1 MRWKRCKQ
9 WLSTAW
15 QAWEEHHTNSSITD
29 NDTVVVLL
37 STRFIDR
44 LTAANL
50 TGVQRE
56 CNNLSKGEVSSRPP
70 LNVLVVFLPDPGNPG
85 DRPNPTWFQHPV
97 LGAHLLQKGV
107 LNLSNAFMCSG
118 NA

>member
-50 TGVQRE
+50 MPGGTQLDPSAVQIAKRKVKVWLVATFFGNGSEGVPSHSPLAKRMF
-56 CNNLSKGEVSSRPP
+56 PP
-70 LNVLVVFLPDPGNPG
+70 VTISIRRYLYTV
-85 DRPNPTWFQHPV
+85 
-97 LGAHLLQKGV
+97 
-107 LNLSNAFMCSG
+107 
-118 NA
+118 